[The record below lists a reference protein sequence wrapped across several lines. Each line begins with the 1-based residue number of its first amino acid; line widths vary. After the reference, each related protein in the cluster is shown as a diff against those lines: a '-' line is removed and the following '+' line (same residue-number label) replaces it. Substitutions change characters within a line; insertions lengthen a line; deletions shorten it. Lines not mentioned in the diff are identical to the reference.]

1 MLKPVFAVQICSTK
15 KHLQKVKVSFFN
27 ILFQKKKISEQGNRQ
42 EIEIKIK
49 IKLGEK
55 REIEGSCKTRQMTS
69 AQFWTTPKMEQER
82 PDFFIHSFCFYLL
95 GQELS
100 YLNL

>member
-1 MLKPVFAVQICSTK
+1 MLKPAQICSTK
-15 KHLQKVKVSFFN
+15 EHLQKVKVSFFN
-27 ILFQKKKISEQGNRQ
+27 ILSKKKISEQGSRQ

-82 PDFFIHSFCFYLL
+82 PNFFIHSFFFYLL

>member
-1 MLKPVFAVQICSTK
+1 MLKPALQYKFCSTK
-15 KHLQKVKVSFFN
+15 EHLQKVKVSFFN
-27 ILFQKKKISEQGNRQ
+27 ILSQKKKISEQGNRQ

-69 AQFWTTPKMEQER
+69 AQFWTCFVRADTPETKQ
-82 PDFFIHSFCFYLL
+82 
-95 GQELS
+95 
-100 YLNL
+100 